1 MKKNILVIAI
11 LAGTLMSC
19 GGSKPAKVSLK
30 SEVDSVSYAIGMA
43 RTRGFIQYL
52 AGQMGVDTT
61 YMKDF
66 VKGFYEGAAMG
77 DDAAKTAYIAGLQI
91 GQSEIATAYTQI
103 NENMFGT
110 SGRQSM
116 SKENYMGGFV
126 AGAANDFSIM
136 TPDEADA
143 MADRLFNYFSEKR
156 IEDEYSENKLAGEE
170 YLAKKAKEEGVIAT
184 GSGLLYKVIKQGN
197 GPVAGP
203 RDRVKAIYKGSLVDG
218 TVFDSSTSPVELRVN
233 GVIDGWKEILQIMPQ
248 GSKYEI
254 YIPYNLAYGT
264 QEQPGS
270 EIKPYSALIFELE
283 VAEVVPAE

>member
-1 MKKNILVIAI
+1 MKRNILIIAI

-19 GGSKPAKVSLK
+19 GGTKPVKVSLK
-30 SEVDSVSYAIGMA
+30 NEVDSVSYAIGLA

-91 GQSEIATAYTQI
+91 GQSEISTAYAQI
-103 NENMFGT
+103 NESMFGT
-110 SGRQSM
+110 DAKQNM

-126 AGAANDFSIM
+126 AGATSDYSIL
-136 TPDEADA
+136 TPDEADE
-143 MADRLFNYFSEKR
+143 MADRLFNYFAEKR
-156 IEDEYSENKLAGEE
+156 IEDLYTENKLAGEE
-170 YLAKKAKEEGVIAT
+170 YLAKKAKEEGVVAT

-203 RDRVKAIYKGSLVDG
+203 KDKVKASYKGSLVDG
-218 TVFDSSTSPVELRVN
+218 TVFDSSDTPIELRVN

-264 QEQPGS
+264 QENPGS

-283 VAEVVPAE
+283 VAEVIPAE